1 MKKAPIKKSLSAF
14 ATRRP
19 TNAQINK
26 ALGTKASLRKLLK
39 GIPK

>member
-1 MKKAPIKKSLSAF
+1 MKKPIKKSLAAF

-19 TNAQINK
+19 TKAEINK
-26 ALGTKASLRKLLK
+26 ALGTKASLQKLLK